1 MKSAS
6 FPMPTHRSIPSSLPM
21 PTHRSLPNTRG
32 VYLSANVMNG
42 GRGSPP
48 ITTPPPL
55 LGMHDSFD
63 MNYDSVDRSLDF
75 GNYGPI
81 STTTK
86 APTCTYGKLIL
97 FSKTHTR
104 GEFFEIETNLED
116 FGNFDNKV
124 GSIRVEG
131 DCCWNI
137 FIGKS
142 YSDLSISLR
151 PGEYGSAV
159 DIKIIYKKASSAK
172 MYSC

>member
-1 MKSAS
+1 MKSAN
-6 FPMPTHRSIPSSLPM
+6 FPMPTHRSIPSSASLPM
-21 PTHRSLPNTRG
+21 PNTRVTSLG
-32 VYLSANVMNG
+32 ANFMNG
-42 GRGSPP
+42 GRGLAP
-48 ITTPPPL
+48 ITTPPP
-55 LGMHDSFD
+55 MAPMFD
-63 MNYDSVDRSLDF
+63 MTYDYGGSVDRSLDF

-104 GEFFEIETNLED
+104 GDFFEIETNLKD

-124 GSIRVEG
+124 GSVRVEG

-137 FIGKS
+137 YIGKN
-142 YSDLSISLR
+142 YTDLSISVS
-151 PGEYGSAV
+151 PGDYESAV
-159 DIKIIYKKASSAK
+159 DIKNIYKKASSAK